1 MPADGALLELIEVSK
16 SFGSAKVLTGIN
28 LTVGR
33 GEFLTLLGPSGCG
46 KTTTLRIIAGFERP
60 DAGKVL
66 LNGDDVAGLPP
77 HKRDVHTVFQHY
89 ALFPHYTVFENV
101 AFGLRIR
108 KLPEDEVQSRVTEAL
123 SLVKLAGFADRRTTA
138 LSGGQMQRIALARA
152 IVGRPALLLLDEPLG
167 ALDLKLRREMQLELK
182 AIQRRL
188 GIAFV
193 YVTHDQDEAMAMSDR
208 IIVFHQGHIEQVG
221 TPAQVYHKPRTSFVA
236 DFMGSANILA
246 GRLVRSF
253 PGCARVR
260 VEDELEFDLPCEEPP
275 PALHGGELCL
285 AVRPERIHVRYEEEL
300 PLRGDCVSL
309 PAVLTDTVNL
319 GDETQMFLS
328 LFKKSAK
335 TVVAASMDARHQ
347 TERQDGTPVWVDIRW
362 KDILLLEPPKV
373 G

>member
-16 SFGSAKVLTGIN
+16 SFGSAKVLAGIN

-60 DAGKVL
+60 DSGKVL
-66 LNGDDVAGLPP
+66 LEGRDVAGLPP
-77 HKRDVHTVFQHY
+77 YKRNVHTVFQHY

-108 KLPEDEVQSRVTEAL
+108 KLPEPEIQARVAVAL
-123 SLVKLAGFADRRTTA
+123 GLVKLASFA
-138 LSGGQMQRIALARA
+138 QRIALARA

-208 IIVFHQGHIEQVG
+208 IIVFNHGRIEQVG
-221 TPAQVYHKPRTSFVA
+221 TPAQVYHRPRTSFVA
-236 DFMGSANILA
+236 DFMGSANILDA
-246 GRLVRSF
+246 RLVRSF

-260 VEDELEFDLPCEEPP
+260 VEDELEFDLPCDEAPRFREGEP
-275 PALHGGELCL
+275 LCV
-285 AVRPERIHVRYEEEL
+285 AVRPERIHVRYDEEL

-309 PAVLTDTVNL
+309 PAVLADTVNL

-362 KDILLLEPPKV
+362 KDILLLEPPQV